1 MAIPTQ
7 SAASFDTF
15 KLTDRARFVLS
26 RHGIKTV
33 EALIDLGPT
42 RVRLLHGIGPLLY
55 QDIQQAFRTS
65 RMDWR
70 QDTRRQ
76 ARSPRA

>member
-1 MAIPTQ
+1 MAHSSQ

-15 KLTDRARFVLS
+15 RLTGRARFVLS

-55 QDIQQAFRTS
+55 QEIQQAFRTS
-65 RMDWR
+65 RIDW
-70 QDTRRQ
+70 
-76 ARSPRA
+76 